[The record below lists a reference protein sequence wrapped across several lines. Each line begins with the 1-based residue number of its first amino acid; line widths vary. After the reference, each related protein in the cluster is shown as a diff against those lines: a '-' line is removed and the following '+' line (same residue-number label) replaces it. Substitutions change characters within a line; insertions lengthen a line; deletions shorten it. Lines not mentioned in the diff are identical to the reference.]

1 MTARTFY
8 QLFPFPFRFVSFPFI
23 SFSYF
28 MDFGFG
34 GVGVCRRGERGG
46 DDEQTKSHISSN
58 AIGSDESGNGH
69 CGAADR

>member
-1 MTARTFY
+1 
-8 QLFPFPFRFVSFPFI
+8 
-23 SFSYF
+23 